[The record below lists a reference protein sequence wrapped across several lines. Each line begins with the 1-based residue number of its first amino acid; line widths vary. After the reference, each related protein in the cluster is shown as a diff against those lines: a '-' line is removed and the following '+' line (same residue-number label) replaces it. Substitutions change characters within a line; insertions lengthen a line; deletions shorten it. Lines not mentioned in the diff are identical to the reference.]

1 MSQVRG
7 QIAMGAN
14 TVRAQQVGDVLVS
27 QYRKTAI
34 ATVGAGT
41 LTAAAITNG
50 VIERTGPTAGY
61 TDTFATAEQILQAA
75 PLNTG
80 DSFSLMIRNTV
91 AFAMTAAAGVG
102 IVLGT
107 NVDIPAS
114 NCREYLLTVLSIG
127 HTQILAATTTN
138 ASAVVSGLTPAQAA
152 LLMPGMGVTGT
163 GIPASTNIIGV
174 NSTTGTVTLSANATA
189 TATLVGL
196 TFFPRV
202 LVEGIFTA
210 AL

>member
-7 QIAMGAN
+7 QVDMGAN
-14 TVRAQQVGDVLVS
+14 MVRAQQAGDILVS
-27 QYRKTAI
+27 QYKKTAI
-34 ATVGAGT
+34 ATAGAGT
-41 LTAAAITNG
+41 LTAQGVTNG
-50 VIERTGPTAGY
+50 VIERTGPVGAY
-61 TDTFATAEQILQAA
+61 IDTFPTAEQILQAA
-75 PLNTG
+75 PLNVG

-114 NCREYLLTVLSIG
+114 NCREYLLTVLSTG
-127 HTQILAATTTN
+127 TTQIYAATTTN

-152 LLMPGMGVTGT
+152 TLMPGMGVTGT
-163 GIPASTNIIGV
+163 GIPASTSIIGV

-189 TATLVGL
+189 TAALVGL
-196 TFFPRV
+196 TFFPRIQ
-202 LVEGIFTA
+202 VEGICTA